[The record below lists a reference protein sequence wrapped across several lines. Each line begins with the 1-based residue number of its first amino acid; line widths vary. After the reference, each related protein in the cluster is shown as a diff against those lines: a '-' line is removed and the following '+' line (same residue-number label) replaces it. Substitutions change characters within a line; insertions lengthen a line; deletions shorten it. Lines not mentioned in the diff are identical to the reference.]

1 MKRNKERKC
10 HNAIFA
16 ASLLSNLVFNC
27 AIGTYKIKCK
37 YGTNNEKCETCGII
51 YKGCECC
58 LKHAN
63 VKDDLIEYKCLCC
76 SKNYQIIFHKNLKKI
91 YFNTYKYFNCEINKC
106 ILVLRKFLPI

>member
-10 HNAIFA
+10 HNAIFV

-51 YKGCECC
+51 QR
-58 LKHAN
+58 L
-63 VKDDLIEYKCLCC
+63 
-76 SKNYQIIFHKNLKKI
+76 
-91 YFNTYKYFNCEINKC
+91 
-106 ILVLRKFLPI
+106 